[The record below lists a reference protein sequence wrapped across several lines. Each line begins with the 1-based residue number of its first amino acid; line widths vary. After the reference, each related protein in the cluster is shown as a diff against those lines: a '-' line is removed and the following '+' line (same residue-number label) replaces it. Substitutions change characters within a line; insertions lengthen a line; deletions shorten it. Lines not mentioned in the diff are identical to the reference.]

1 MGADAS
7 ELDGE
12 EMVCWDVPL
21 EVSETTGAN
30 DEHDWLIVV
39 DDI

>member
-1 MGADAS
+1 MG
-7 ELDGE
+7 ELLESDGW
-12 EMVCWDVPL
+12 EMVCGDVPL

-30 DEHDWLIVV
+30 NEHDWLIVV